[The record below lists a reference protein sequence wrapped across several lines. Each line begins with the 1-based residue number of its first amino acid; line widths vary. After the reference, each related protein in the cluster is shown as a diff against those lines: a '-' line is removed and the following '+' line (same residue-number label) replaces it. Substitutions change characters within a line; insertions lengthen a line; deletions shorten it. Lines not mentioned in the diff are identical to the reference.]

1 MDEGLTQRMLT
12 VIHSQQWDFFQ
23 EWLDDEEQ
31 AINKEIRRATPE
43 GLLVLQ
49 GKLQFV
55 DKLREL
61 RDATH
66 LSSQAYEVEK
76 QEQAVDSAITTRY

>member
-31 AINKEIRRATPE
+31 AINKETRRATPE

-76 QEQAVDSAITTRY
+76 QEQAVDSAITIR

>member
-12 VIHSQQWDFFQ
+12 VVHSEQWGIFQ
-23 EWLDDEEQ
+23 EWLNVEE
-31 AINKEIRRATPE
+31 AVINKETRRATPE

-66 LSSQAYEVEK
+66 LSSQAHEVEK
-76 QEQAVDSAITTRY
+76 QEQAVNPTITIR

>member
-76 QEQAVDSAITTRY
+76 QEQAVDSAITIR